1 MNPYEQRF
9 SGIGR
14 LYGQRAWQSI
24 RRARFAIIGLG
35 GVGSWTAEALVR
47 TGIEHITL
55 VDLDEVCISNT
66 NRQLH
71 AHEGNIGR
79 AKVEAIA
86 ERMKA
91 INPEAEIDAVVDFF
105 TVQTASHLLDRGFDV
120 VIDAIDSMENKCLL
134 IAQCVE
140 RSIPLVTC
148 GGAGGRTDPS
158 MIRIADLGESTNDS
172 LLRSVRKK
180 LRKNHHFPADG
191 KIGVPA
197 VFSLE
202 APVFPN
208 AQGEVCSTREP
219 GVNFKLD
226 CASGYGTASF
236 VSGSIG
242 FAAASAGIKLF
253 LRESLEHPIYLEQ
266 QTL

>member
-24 RRARFAIIGLG
+24 RRAKFAIIGVG

-79 AKVEAIA
+79 AKVEAVA
-86 ERMKA
+86 ERMRA
-91 INPEAEIDAVVDFF
+91 INPDAHIDGVVDFF
-105 TVQTASHLLDRGFDV
+105 TAQTSSHLLDRQFDV

-134 IAQCVE
+134 ISLCVE
-140 RSIPLVTC
+140 RRIPLITC

-158 MIRIADLGESTNDS
+158 LIRIADLGESTNDS

-180 LRKNHHFPADG
+180 LRKYHHFPATG
-191 KIGVPA
+191 KLGVPA
-197 VFSLE
+197 VYSLE

-208 AQGEVCSTREP
+208 AQGEVCSTREA

-226 CASGYGTASF
+226 CATGYGTASF

-242 FAAASAGIKLF
+242 FAAASAGIRLF
-253 LRESLEHPIYLEQ
+253 LEAQQEHPIYVDSHP
-266 QTL
+266 